1 MKSGRAAMRERVLLQ
16 DPLGPFNLYLGLGT
30 PVTPFLATDEATLA
44 SSVRCSVCYG
54 EA

>member
-1 MKSGRAAMRERVLLQ
+1 MGGRPRGRVLPQ
-16 DPLGPFNLYLGLGT
+16 DPLGLFNLCLGPGT